1 MIDMVDPPT
10 SSVPTGTLLTKLNI
24 GKEILW
30 TVQKLDPD
38 IHHISEQQFWDI
50 ARRIEWRLG
59 RPRSVKSHVPVMC
72 QQTEMFVNSV
82 SLTKQKTSISIIVH
96 HLGIYELG
104 IRFLVLGVHAI

>member
-30 TVQKLDPD
+30 SVQKLDPD

-59 RPRSVKSHVPVMC
+59 RFRSVKSHVPVMC

-82 SLTKQKTSISIIVH
+82 SLTKKKSISIIVH

-104 IRFLVLGVHAI
+104 IRFLVLGAHAI